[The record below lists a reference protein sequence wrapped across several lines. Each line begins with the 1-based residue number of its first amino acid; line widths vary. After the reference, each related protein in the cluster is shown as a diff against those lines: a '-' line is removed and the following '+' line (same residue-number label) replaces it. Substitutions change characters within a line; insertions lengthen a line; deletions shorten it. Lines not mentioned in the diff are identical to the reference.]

1 MYHKFGIQ
9 QLSES
14 QIGKAL
20 RNLPITVKAGAH
32 HALHLTQEQIKKVH
46 KAHLKGSGA
55 RIILDPYQVQM
66 HRHLI
71 GSGFM
76 DKAKKAFNSVAS
88 KAKAIYKANEAQLSP
103 YVAQAKDYAH
113 SQIGNL
119 ASQYGSKL
127 GSYAP
132 MVEQYAHSALDSG
145 VEHAL
150 AGEGI
155 RRHRRK
161 RGGKINLRQIGNKLL
176 SGAKS
181 VAKSPMGRK
190 LIEQGLQMGL
200 QTASAMTGQPEFMLA
215 SPMIHSGVNQM
226 LGDGM
231 HRRKRV
237 SRKHS
242 GGALYPPHG
251 GSLYY

>member
-1 MYHKFGIQ
+1 MYHKYGIQ

-20 RNLPITVKAGAH
+20 RNLPVTIKAGAH
-32 HALHLTQEQIKKVH
+32 HIVNLTQEQIKKDQRE
-46 KAHLKGSGA
+46 HLKGSGV
-55 RIILDPYQVQM
+55 RITFDPYQVQM
-66 HRHLI
+66 HRHLV
-71 GSGFM
+71 GSGIM
-76 DKAKKAFNSVAS
+76 DKLKKGAKSLAS
-88 KAKAIYKANEAQLSP
+88 KAKSIYKANEAQLSP

-127 GSYAP
+127 GSFAP

-145 VEHAL
+145 VEQAL
-150 AGEGI
+150 AGEGV
-155 RRHRRK
+155 RRQRRK
-161 RGGKINLRQIGNKLL
+161 RGGKINLRQIGNKIL

-181 VAKSPMGRK
+181 IAKSPMGRQ
-190 LIEQGLQMGL
+190 LINQGIQMGL
-200 QTASAMTGQPEFMLA
+200 QTASAMSGQPELMMA
-215 SPMIHSGVNQM
+215 SPMIHAGVNQM
-226 LGDGM
+226 LGEGI